1 MTWWWRENGNPIWA
15 QREFLVLSVY
25 VCVTTCLPLLYL
37 HNFSYFT
44 EHSLYDCL
52 RTETDGGG
60 RLMGWIFS
68 TWKTLGKY
76 KACILCAFELPSEIW
91 FLLLQGGW
99 ISVFTTTLHVYSM
112 FYRCGFTVLHIN
124 TVAHNPFPKWINFF
138 FFFLIS
144 QRSKIWSI
152 FMFSMLF
159 QLYEELCS
167 KSKRVK
173 NREQQDNRFQASQAH
188 CHHFSRGVLAYR

>member
-1 MTWWWRENGNPIWA
+1 MAWEWKSHLGPAWVFGFEC
-15 QREFLVLSVY
+15 VC

-124 TVAHNPFPKWINFF
+124 TVAHNPFPKWINLFIYL
-138 FFFLIS
+138 FLIS

-159 QLYEELCS
+159 QLYEELCIT
-167 KSKRVK
+167 
-173 NREQQDNRFQASQAH
+173 
-188 CHHFSRGVLAYR
+188 